1 MSAYMLPT
9 GHLQRLA
16 VLGHLAT
23 GRPSSSCF
31 KLLARANRKSLRAR
45 YGASAE
51 RLIESAAHPPQDS
64 VEVLK
69 ALASAPDGALL
80 HLAMDA
86 DYQMCE
92 FPGWGG
98 SSARQLL
105 LEIFWMVGRSNSW
118 RGKLPPAVGALPIV
132 QNRLH
137 RA

>member
-1 MSAYMLPT
+1 MSAHMLPT

-31 KLLARANRKSLRAR
+31 KLLAMANRKSLRAR

-51 RLIESAAHPPQDS
+51 QLIESAAHPPQDS

-69 ALASAPDGALL
+69 ALASAPDGAILG
-80 HLAMDA
+80 AVISA

-118 RGKLPPAVGALPIV
+118 REKLPPAIGALPVIE
-132 QNRLH
+132 NRMH